1 MCFYFSALFLQNSNS
16 SGTSPKK
23 WIQKML
29 RSSKQIRV
37 RADMFMWWE
46 DRQIGFS
53 DAPAGQARRA
63 WMTVTMTD
71 LVGK

>member
-1 MCFYFSALFLQNSNS
+1 
-16 SGTSPKK
+16 
-23 WIQKML
+23 ML